1 MTIRKSRVD
10 WEQDIEKWQA
20 SGKSIASFCKE
31 TGIPYGTFRS
41 WRNKV
46 QVPRSE
52 QKLIEITLNNQ
63 KKSEYPDKFVLNLPS
78 GISLCLPVE
87 TSPHYLATL
96 IRELIR

>member
-1 MTIRKSRVD
+1 MRKSRVD
-10 WEQDIEKWQA
+10 WEQSIENWRA

-41 WRNKV
+41 WKNKL
-46 QVPRSE
+46 QAPSSE
-52 QKLIEITLNNQ
+52 QKLVEISLNNQ
-63 KKSEYPDKFVLNLPS
+63 RKSEYPEKYILNLPS
-78 GISLCLPVE
+78 GISLYIPAE